1 MKRILPSLKKTISY
15 SYVLIIFISLASC
28 SQYKVISYPEY
39 EDQELAN
46 VEKNDAKYIV
56 HQNGAMYELTEATT
70 NSESISGVLK
80 PIDKDQVYFNDEGAK
95 KVKSKEKAIL
105 NEIHVYLNSDAS
117 ALQQGQVTIPMKKV
131 KDVKFVK
138 RDMKVLGIA
147 IGGLAIAMFALLL
160 LK

>member
-1 MKRILPSLKKTISY
+1 MKRILPSLKKIISY
-15 SYVLIIFISLASC
+15 SYVILFISLASC

-39 EDQELAN
+39 EDQKLTD

-70 NSESISGVLK
+70 DSVSISGVLK
-80 PIDKDQVYFNDEGAK
+80 PIEQGQVYFNDKGAT

-105 NEIHVYLNSDAS
+105 NEIHVYLKGNAS
-117 ALQQGQVTIPMKKV
+117 ALQQGQVKISMEKV

-138 RDMKVLGIA
+138 RDMKILGFV
-147 IGGLAIAMFALLL
+147 IGGLAVAMFALLL
-160 LK
+160 LM